1 MIRSILINRKRLK
14 AKKRFYAFVL
24 WNSDSG
30 NFGLLS
36 PKFLLFEAEW
46 NVQHKEY
53 TNLFFAF
60 NLFLLHTNE
69 TELSHRYMNFIRF
82 SSVFRQL
89 SKAPKHVSVYD
100 QLEVSPSHEKGK
112 PVYDNTPEYS
122 VSDVFFPKLSPLL
135 PVLLRYR
142 FPLGVRHFLLK
153 E

>member
-46 NVQHKEY
+46 NVQHKSIQ
-53 TNLFFAF
+53 TS
-60 NLFLLHTNE
+60 FLL
-69 TELSHRYMNFIRF
+69 LIFF
-82 SSVFRQL
+82 SYIPTKRII
-89 SKAPKHVSVYD
+89 VYV
-100 QLEVSPSHEKGK
+100 QLEVSPSHGKGK

>member
-46 NVQHKEY
+46 NVQHKSIQ
-53 TNLFFAF
+53 TS
-60 NLFLLHTNE
+60 FLLLIFFSYIPTKRIIAPIY
-69 TELSHRYMNFIRF
+69 ELYSIFVSFLKH
-82 SSVFRQL
+82 
-89 SKAPKHVSVYD
+89 PKHVSVYD
-100 QLEVSPSHEKGK
+100 QLEVSPSHGKGK

-135 PVLLRYR
+135 PVLLQYR